1 MSKRSPSKDEALEA
15 LDFIVNVLKE
25 HEKDLDKLIGELG
38 NITERMGD
46 TGELSGKIE
55 KVEERLST
63 LQNEITNLITYL
75 SVPRETPVSG
85 QQVSEQKVETVQ
97 PSKSVQPREAHGPP
111 VILRCKQWEDFQAL
125 AYQAQT
131 LSFMYR
137 ETEKT
142 FQADALKGNQI
153 ITFNGELPKQ
163 ASLLKMWLSKQLD
176 IPEKRILEG
185 ILAIG

>member
-1 MSKRSPSKDEALEA
+1 MSKRSPSKDDALEA

-25 HEKDLDKLIGELG
+25 HEKDLDRLINELG
-38 NITERMGD
+38 SMTERLGD

-55 KVEERLST
+55 KVEERLTT
-63 LQNEITNLITYL
+63 LQNEIANLITYV
-75 SVPRETPVSG
+75 SVPHEARTIG
-85 QQVSEQKVETVQ
+85 QQIPEQRTVKLQ
-97 PSKSVQPREAHGPP
+97 SREALGPP
-111 VILRCKQWEDFQAL
+111 VIVRCKLWEDFQTS

-131 LSFMYR
+131 LSFLYR

-142 FQADALKGNQI
+142 FQVDALKDNQI
-153 ITFNGELPKQ
+153 ITYSGELPKQ

-176 IPEKRILEG
+176 IPEKKVLEG